1 MSEHGCCPACGYWDE
16 KVIMS
21 RLTRGRVYRR
31 LQCRQCGARRSVYE
45 VTAEE
50 FTVLLVA
57 LKKRKNAERE

>member
-1 MSEHGCCPACGYWDE
+1 
-16 KVIMS
+16 
-21 RLTRGRVYRR
+21 
-31 LQCRQCGARRSVYE
+31 VYE